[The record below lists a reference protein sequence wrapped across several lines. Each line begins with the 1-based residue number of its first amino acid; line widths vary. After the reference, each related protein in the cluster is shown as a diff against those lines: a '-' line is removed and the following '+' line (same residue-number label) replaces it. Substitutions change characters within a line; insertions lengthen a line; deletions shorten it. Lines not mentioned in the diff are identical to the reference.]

1 MMTKIGNFIRGR
13 FGKKVLKRE
22 YREIWV
28 KFWYSTIAILSV
40 IVFFAAIQFL
50 TWLSDLIN
58 YVFR

>member
-1 MMTKIGNFIRGR
+1 MMTKIGNFIHGQ

-40 IVFFAAIQFL
+40 IVLFAIIQFL